1 MQGDGKTSY
10 DLAKDGVPNMIGQ
23 CTVRRGRVWETSFGI
38 LTNSTGELSQQQRR
52 DKTQGHLRQR
62 LDIGC
67 RSIRTF
73 LIPTSCSVRL
83 YR

>member
-23 CTVRRGRVWETSFGI
+23 CTVREALYGASFRFP
-38 LTNSTGELSQQQRR
+38 TNSVGKLSRQQHR
-52 DKTQGHLRQR
+52 DKTQGHLCQG

-67 RSIRTF
+67 TSIRAF
-73 LIPTSCSVRL
+73 LIPTSCSVRP